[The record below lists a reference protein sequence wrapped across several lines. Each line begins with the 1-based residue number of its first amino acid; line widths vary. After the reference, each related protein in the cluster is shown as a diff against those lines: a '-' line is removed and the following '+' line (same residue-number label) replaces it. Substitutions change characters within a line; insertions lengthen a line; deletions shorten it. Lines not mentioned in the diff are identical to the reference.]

1 MNLMNIISSK
11 EAKYKNIAVSLHF
24 KKVQK
29 QAN

>member
-11 EAKYKNIAVSLHF
+11 EAKYKNIAVPLHF

>member
-1 MNLMNIISSK
+1 MNLMNIILSK
-11 EAKYKNIAVSLHF
+11 EAEYKNIAVSLHL